1 MGNDQL
7 GIVFTGG
14 EGPKHCQPVLEEVF
28 AGRATPFVAAADSG
42 LLSAEAAG
50 LKPDWIIGD
59 MDSLEAPDP
68 GKVPDSSAGEIRDSA
83 DRLAAYRPEQIFRYP
98 ANKDYTDTELAISL
112 LREKG
117 CRRIWIIGGG
127 GGRID
132 HLFAI
137 RSLFEREQPPERWI
151 TAQEDIRCLQSPATL
166 ECTFDETVGRGVALG
181 TTTGKRPQNITVRN
195 AERPYPISVFPL
207 GAGPWKAASRGLTW
221 PLAGLIWDRGFF
233 GLSNEAPE
241 GVFTIYAEKGNFMVI
256 LPLR

>member
-14 EGPKHCQPVLEEVF
+14 EGPDRPRALLEE
-28 AGRATPFVAAADSG
+28 ARAEGGTPLIAAADSG

-50 LKPDWIIGD
+50 IRPDWIVGD
-59 MDSLEAPDP
+59 MDSIGLRDSTTD
-68 GKVPDSSAGEIRDSA
+68 GNPDSVRG
-83 DRLAAYRPEQIFRYP
+83 LAAYRPEQILRYP
-98 ANKDYTDTELAISL
+98 ADKDYTDTELAVSL

-117 CRRIWIIGGG
+117 CRRIWIAGGG

-151 TAQEDIRCLQSPATL
+151 TSREDIRCLQSPGAL
-166 ECTFDETVGRGVALG
+166 ECTLAG
-181 TTTGKRPQNITVRN
+181 TTREIPAVRCRPQTGSESPR
-195 AERPYPISVFPL
+195 PISVFPL
-207 GAGPWKAASRGLTW
+207 GEGPWKAASRGLKW
-221 PLAGLIWDRGFF
+221 ALAGLVWDRGFF
-233 GLSNEAPE
+233 GLSNEAPD
-241 GVFTIYAEKGNFMVI
+241 GAFTICAEKGNFMVI